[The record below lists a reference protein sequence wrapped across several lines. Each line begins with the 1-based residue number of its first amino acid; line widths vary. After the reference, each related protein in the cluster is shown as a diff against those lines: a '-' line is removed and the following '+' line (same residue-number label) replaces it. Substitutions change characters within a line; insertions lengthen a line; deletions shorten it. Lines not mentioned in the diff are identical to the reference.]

1 MAETVD
7 TLWLRKIAGSR
18 DDTEGQATHE
28 RSCDLS
34 TEDSV
39 TLERDRDQSR
49 GATGSSVISCSMNHW
64 LFRVQ
69 ASL

>member
-1 MAETVD
+1 MAETLD
-7 TLWLRKIAGSR
+7 TLWLRKIGASR
-18 DDTEGQATHE
+18 DVTEGQATHE

-34 TEDSV
+34 PEDSV

-49 GATGSSVISCSMNHW
+49 GATGSSAISGSMNHW